1 MLNLQRVAMFVAVVE
16 AGSFTA
22 AAEALQQT
30 RAAISFNIRRLEE
43 ELGVALLLRTTRRL
57 ALTQS
62 GEAFHA
68 RAVRLL
74 AESAA
79 LEQDVRQNHLS
90 LSGELTV
97 TSTAE
102 YGALQVIPA
111 LAAFARQH
119 PQLRIRHVSSSA
131 HADLI
136 AERFDVA
143 IRLGTLADSSYRV
156 APVER
161 FAILPVASPA
171 WLAAN
176 PVTTLAALA
185 QADWIIHQ
193 RLASPRRWSLVGPD
207 GTTEMTISGPVRF
220 SSDSA
225 SALLGFAVAGC
236 GVALLPEWLVRQP
249 LAEGRLQ
256 RLLPAYRFPEQ
267 GVYALWPDSR
277 HLPARVRAFID
288 FLRAWVAGGATRP
301 AAGSADA
308 VATS

>member
-1 MLNLQRVAMFVAVVE
+1 MLNLQRVATFVAVVE

-22 AAEALQQT
+22 AADALQQT
-30 RAAISFNIRRLEE
+30 KAAISFNVRRLEE

-62 GEAFHA
+62 GEAFYA

-74 AESAA
+74 ADSAA
-79 LEQDVRQNHLS
+79 LMHDVQQNHLS
-90 LSGELTV
+90 LTGELTV

-102 YGALQVIPA
+102 YGARKVIPA
-111 LAAFARQH
+111 LAAFAQQH
-119 PQLRIRHVSSSA
+119 PQLQVRHVSSSA

-136 AERFDVA
+136 SERFDVA
-143 IRLGTLADSSYRV
+143 IRLGKLADSSYR
-156 APVER
+156 AAKVER

-171 WLAAN
+171 WLAAH
-176 PVTTLAALA
+176 PVATLAGLA
-185 QADWIIHQ
+185 GADWILHQ
-193 RLASPRRWSLVGPD
+193 RLASPRRWSLQGPA
-207 GTTEMTISGPVRF
+207 GPVALEISGPARF

-225 SALLGFAVAGC
+225 SALLEFAAAGC

-256 RLLPAYRFPEQ
+256 AVLPQYRFPEQ

-288 FLRAWVAGGATRP
+288 FLRAWVAGGDGDP
-301 AAGSADA
+301 L
-308 VATS
+308 

>member
-1 MLNLQRVAMFVAVVE
+1 MLNLQRVATFVAVVE

-30 RAAISFNIRRLEE
+30 KAAISFNVRRLEE

-62 GEAFHA
+62 GDAFYA

-74 AESAA
+74 ADSAA
-79 LEQDVRQNHLS
+79 LMHDVQQNHLS
-90 LSGELTV
+90 LTGELTV

-102 YGALQVIPA
+102 YGARKVIPA
-111 LAAFARQH
+111 LAAFAQQH
-119 PQLRIRHVSSSA
+119 PQLQVRHVSSSA

-136 AERFDVA
+136 SERFDVA
-143 IRLGTLADSSYRV
+143 IRLGKLADSSYRA

-171 WLAAN
+171 WLVAH
-176 PVTTLAALA
+176 PVTTLAGLA
-185 QADWIIHQ
+185 EADWILHQ
-193 RLASPRRWSLVGPD
+193 RLASPRRWSLQGPA
-207 GTTEMTISGPVRF
+207 GPVALEISGPARF

-225 SALLGFAVAGC
+225 SALLAFAAASC

-256 RLLPAYRFPEQ
+256 TVLPQYRFPDQ

-288 FLRAWVAGGATRP
+288 FLRAWVAGGDSDP
-301 AAGSADA
+301 AGEPGAGR
-308 VATS
+308 